1 MGHST
6 FREPTKCLS
15 ATVCEYCME
24 DVGYALSEVDD
35 YYCDDCIEYFKEQGK
50 ERV

>member
-15 ATVCEYCME
+15 TTTCVYCME
-24 DVGYALSEVDD
+24 DVGYAVNELDN
-35 YYCDDCIEYFKEQGK
+35 YYCDDCIEFIKEQK
-50 ERV
+50 K